1 MKSCKKKMSNH
12 PSKKQIKNV
21 KSLMIYQ
28 KTMAYKNE
36 RFKLNNLAK
45 IDNMPDPNRF
55 SVKMSVN
62 PSFSVKKD
70 SIKR

>member
-1 MKSCKKKMSNH
+1 MKSYKKQMSNH
-12 PSKKQIKNV
+12 PTKKQIKNV